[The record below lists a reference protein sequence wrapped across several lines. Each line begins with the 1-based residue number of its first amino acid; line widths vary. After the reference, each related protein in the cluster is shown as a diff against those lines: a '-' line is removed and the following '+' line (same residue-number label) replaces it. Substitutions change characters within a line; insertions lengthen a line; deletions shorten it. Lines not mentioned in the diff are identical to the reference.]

1 MVKNDIARWRALRQ
15 FGRRLRMTPGVSLD
29 SRSLKRVVR
38 LAGREAALAQQVRM
52 LDATQRLFR
61 YWHVAHRPV
70 ALTALVAV
78 LVHVSV
84 AIALGATSGRNGATT
99 AVGLLTALYPGP
111 PSPPPSCR
119 VRARQ
124 CPPPVMRVMPA
135 YPVVASLQNEVVS
148 APVSASEAG
157 GALHAIVRADMCC
170 ADLRLPNTVR
180 SQSRPPSSGNRI
192 CAGKAG
198 AR

>member
-1 MVKNDIARWRALRQ
+1 MLVVCASGVIGRYLYTRIPRGKTGVELDRAGVAAERRGLLTEIAAATGLTPDELERRLSIADYAAGRGGLGALVAMVKNDIGRWRAVRQ
-15 FGRRLRMTPGVSLD
+15 FGRRLRLTPGVRLD

-84 AIALGATSGRNGATT
+84 AIALGATWFW
-99 AVGLLTALYPGP
+99 
-111 PSPPPSCR
+111 
-119 VRARQ
+119 
-124 CPPPVMRVMPA
+124 
-135 YPVVASLQNEVVS
+135 
-148 APVSASEAG
+148 
-157 GALHAIVRADMCC
+157 
-170 ADLRLPNTVR
+170 
-180 SQSRPPSSGNRI
+180 
-192 CAGKAG
+192 
-198 AR
+198 